1 MDNKTQIFMNTIS
14 IIGAGIGGLTLG
26 NILKQHQYDFTI
38 YEAAPEIKPVGA
50 GIMMA
55 VNAMQVFDQLGLK
68 EKIENAGNKVH
79 RIVIANESLQ
89 PISKTE
95 ILELEA
101 QYNSCNVAIH
111 RAELQRILAE
121 NLSTESIQLNHSLQ
135 KIEKRENYI
144 LDFENGNQIESQ
156 IVFGADGIKS
166 PIRNQILKTGTI
178 RNSGQ
183 KCWRGLLDFDLPEK
197 HHQEAFE
204 MWGKGKRFGFVKISD
219 KKVYWYACVNEKSFG
234 RSVEIADIF
243 NDFDPLVLQL
253 IEATASENI
262 ICNTIS
268 DLAPIPQWY
277 SENLCLIGD
286 AAHATTPNMGQ
297 GACQAI
303 EDAYIIGKLLE
314 KSQDFNTIFKTF
326 QSIRRKKVDYIVNT
340 SRTIGKVSQWERG
353 NSLRNFLMGL
363 IPETMNQK
371 MAKKIIEL
379 EM

>member
-1 MDNKTQIFMNTIS
+1 MNTIS

-26 NILKQHQYDFTI
+26 NILKQHQYDFMI

-55 VNAMQVFDQLGLK
+55 INAMQVFDQLGLK

-121 NLSTESIQLNHSLQ
+121 NLSPDAIQLNHSLQ

-144 LDFENGNQIESQ
+144 LDFENGNHIESQ

>member
-1 MDNKTQIFMNTIS
+1 MNSIS

-26 NILKQHQYDFTI
+26 NILKKHPYDFTI
-38 YEAAPEIKPVGA
+38 YESAPAIKPVGA

-68 EKIENAGNKVH
+68 EKIEKAGNKIH
-79 RIVIANESLQ
+79 RITLSNESMK
-89 PISKTE
+89 PFSKTE
-95 ILELEA
+95 ILELEKK
-101 QYNSCNVAIH
+101 YNSCNVAIH

-121 NLSTESIQLNHSLQ
+121 NLDPAAIRLNHSL
-135 KIEKRENYI
+135 KTIEKKENYI
-144 LDFENGNQIESQ
+144 LDFDNGTRVEST

-178 RNSGQ
+178 RSSGQ
-183 KCWRGLLDFDLPEK
+183 KCWRGLVDFELPEK
-197 HHQEAFE
+197 HHHEAFE
-204 MWGKGKRFGFVKISD
+204 MWGKGKRFGFVKISE
-219 KKVYWYACVNEKSFG
+219 KKVYWYACINERSFG
-234 RSVEIADIF
+234 RYLELTDIF
-243 NDFDPLVLQL
+243 KEYHSLVLKL
-253 IEATASENI
+253 IEATAKENI
-262 ICNTIS
+262 ICNEIS
-268 DLAPIPQWY
+268 DLTPISKWY

-303 EDAYIIGKLLE
+303 EDAYIIGRLLE
-314 KSQDFNTIFKTF
+314 NNQDFNSVFEEF
-326 QSIRRKKVDYIVNT
+326 QKIRRRKVDYIVST
-340 SRTIGKVSQWERG
+340 SRTIGKISQWEKG

-363 IPETMNQK
+363 IPESINEK

>member
-1 MDNKTQIFMNTIS
+1 MNTIS

-38 YEAAPEIKPVGA
+38 YESAPEIKPVGA

-68 EKIENAGNKVH
+68 EKIEKAGNKIH

-111 RAELQRILAE
+111 RAELQKILAE
-121 NLSTESIQLNHSLQ
+121 NISSDAIKLNHSLQ

-144 LDFENGNQIESQ
+144 LNFENGNQFESQ

-219 KKVYWYACVNEKSFG
+219 RKVYWYACINEKSFS
-234 RSVEIADIF
+234 RDASLTDIF
-243 NDFDPLVLQL
+243 KDFDPLVLQL
-253 IEATASENI
+253 IEATADENI

-268 DLAPIPQWY
+268 DLAPIPKWY

-314 KSQDFNTIFKTF
+314 KNQDFNAVFKAF

-353 NSLRNFLMGL
+353 NSIRNFLMGM
-363 IPETMNQK
+363 IPESMHQN

>member
-1 MDNKTQIFMNTIS
+1 MNSIS

-26 NILKQHQYDFTI
+26 NVLREHHYDFTI
-38 YEAAPEIKPVGA
+38 YESAPEIKPVGA

-55 VNAMQVFDQLGLK
+55 VNAMQVFDRLGLK
-68 EKIENAGNKVH
+68 EKIENAGNKIH
-79 RIVIANESLQ
+79 RIVISDESLR

-95 ILELEA
+95 ILALEN

-111 RAELQRILAE
+111 RAELQKILAE
-121 NLSTESIQLNHSLQ
+121 NLNQDSIQLNHSLQ
-135 KIEKRENYI
+135 KIRKEENYI
-144 LDFENGNQIESQ
+144 LDFENGNQIEST

-166 PIRNQILKTGTI
+166 PVRNQILQTGTI

-183 KCWRGLLDFDLPEK
+183 KCWRGLVDFELPEK

-204 MWGKGKRFGFVKISD
+204 IWGKGKRFGFVKISD

-234 RSVEIADIF
+234 KYGEIAEIF
-243 NDFDPLVLQL
+243 NDFNPLVLQL
-253 IEATASENI
+253 IEATDRDI
-262 ICNTIS
+262 ICNTIT

-277 SENLCLIGD
+277 TENLCLIGD

-314 KSQDFNTIFKTF
+314 THQNFNTVFEKF
-326 QSIRRKKVDYIVNT
+326 QNIRRKKVDYIVNT
-340 SRTIGKVSQWERG
+340 SRSIGKFSQWEKG
-353 NSLRNFLMGL
+353 NSIRNFLMGL
-363 IPETMNQK
+363 IPESVNQK
-371 MAKKIIEL
+371 MAKRIIEL

>member
-1 MDNKTQIFMNTIS
+1 MNSIS

-26 NILKQHQYDFTI
+26 NVLKQNQYDFTI
-38 YEAAPEIKPVGA
+38 YESAPEIKPVGA

-55 VNAMQVFDQLGLK
+55 VNAMQVFDHLGLK
-68 EKIENAGNKVH
+68 EKIEKAGNKIH
-79 RIVIANESLQ
+79 RIVIANKSLQ
-89 PISKTE
+89 TISRTE
-95 ILELEA
+95 ILELET

-111 RAELQRILAE
+111 RAELQKILAE
-121 NLSTESIQLNHSLQ
+121 NLSPDSIQLNHSLQ
-135 KIEKRENYI
+135 KIRKEENYI
-144 LDFENGNQIESQ
+144 LDFDNGNQIESK

-183 KCWRGLLDFDLPEK
+183 KCWRGLVDFDLPEK

-219 KKVYWYACVNEKSFG
+219 RKVYWYACINEKSFG
-234 RSVEIADIF
+234 RYLQIEDIF
-243 NDFDPLVLQL
+243 YDFDPLVLK
-253 IEATASENI
+253 IIGTTRHENI
-262 ICNTIS
+262 ICNSIS
-268 DLAPIPQWY
+268 DLAPIPKWY

-314 KSQDFNTIFKTF
+314 KKQDFNAVFEAF
-326 QSIRRKKVDYIVNT
+326 QNIRRKKVDYIVNT
-340 SRTIGKVSQWERG
+340 SRTIGKISQWEKG
-353 NSLRNFLMGL
+353 NSIRNFLMGL
-363 IPETMNQK
+363 IPESMNQK

>member
-1 MDNKTQIFMNTIS
+1 MNTIS

-121 NLSTESIQLNHSLQ
+121 NLSPDTIQLNHSLQ
-135 KIEKRENYI
+135 KIEKKENYI
-144 LDFENGNQIESQ
+144 LDFENGNHIESQ

-234 RSVEIADIF
+234 RSTEIADIF
-243 NDFDPLVLQL
+243 NDFDSLVLQL
-253 IEATASENI
+253 IEATVSENI

-277 SENLCLIGD
+277 SANLCLIGD

-314 KSQDFNTIFKTF
+314 NSQDFNTIFKTF
-326 QSIRRKKVDYIVNT
+326 QNIRRKKVDYIVNT

-363 IPETMNQK
+363 IPESMNQK